1 MRAADNVNPHGIPR
15 PSRVDLARAFLVR
28 VADVLDVDDVDGA
41 ALETLV
47 HALDWLDVL
56 DDPRAA
62 DVRDAVHARGLAIG
76 AGAYGPAALDVRA
89 RLADVLAPAQ
99 DTAQDTAQDM
109 PRGRWIGRMHVSADM
124 VHAMLDTE
132 DGPADE
138 VHPCRYGHLEC
149 STTPRGRCSNE
160 TAAAEV
166 QP

>member
-41 ALETLV
+41 ALATLV

-56 DDPRAA
+56 DDPRAT
-62 DVRDAVHARGLAIG
+62 DVRDAVHARALAIA

-89 RLADVLAPAQ
+89 RLADVLAGPQA
-99 DTAQDTAQDM
+99 T
-109 PRGRWIGRMHVSADM
+109 PGGRWFGRMHVSADL
-124 VHAMLDTE
+124 VPAMLDTE

-138 VHPCRYGHLEC
+138 VHPCRYGHLDC

-160 TAAAEV
+160 AAAAAAEEV